1 MQSCSTFRITGSI
14 HLQLRENSIGKASY
28 LSLDILIF
36 HASNLEAS
44 IKPARCH
51 LPKPVSGRPLLDGQ
65 NASGF
70 TDEADLSVN
79 RKQNYLGHRFLLRLI
94 KEIKLF
100 TFHAALP
107 CSLSPFP

>member
-1 MQSCSTFRITGSI
+1 M
-14 HLQLRENSIGKASY
+14 REPRDFNFND
-28 LSLDILIF
+28 LMF
-36 HASNLEAS
+36 EATDLKPRV
-44 IKPARCH
+44 KPATCH
-51 LPKPVSGRPLLDGQ
+51 LPKPVRGRPLLDGQ